1 MRIGFF
7 SPTINRVG
15 GGEWVTLS
23 MIYALKAKK
32 HKIVIHSAEKIDRIH
47 IRRLLGHGLRID
59 EVHQWP
65 SIFDPYNTES
75 IYPNC
80 LKLFLFSLKCDLLI
94 DTFSSVL
101 LPWTDAVYFQGVS
114 RASRV
119 PKGVKGFLFLPYKA
133 LLRNT
138 NRRVKPEEKILMAC
152 SKWSAEIIEKNTGLR
167 VNVLYPPVSDF
178 FKVKHVDNQPKYN
191 IVATVTRIAGDKRPQ
206 TIPQI
211 AKLVRAN
218 VSFVIIG
225 SCKLPHELNAL
236 NRLQESIRKLGVK
249 ERVRVLLNISRERHR
264 DILQSS
270 KVYLHPF
277 VSYEGFGVSVVEAM
291 SAGCIP
297 VVPDVGGLREIV
309 PKQFR
314 YSSVEEAA
322 SMIDASIANWSPHKA
337 QESVNTANRFSQAR
351 FHEEFLRIMK
361 L

>member
-1 MRIGFF
+1 
-7 SPTINRVG
+7 
-15 GGEWVTLS
+15 
-23 MIYALKAKK
+23 
-32 HKIVIHSAEKIDRIH
+32 
-47 IRRLLGHGLRID
+47 
-59 EVHQWP
+59 
-65 SIFDPYNTES
+65 
-75 IYPNC
+75 
-80 LKLFLFSLKCDLLI
+80 
-94 DTFSSVL
+94 
-101 LPWTDAVYFQGVS
+101 VYFQG
-114 RASRV
+114 ASKESWQPRGI
-119 PKGVKGFLFLPYKA
+119 KRFLFLPYKA
-133 LLRNT
+133 LLRHT
-138 NRRVKPEEKILMAC
+138 NANVKPEEKTLMTC
-152 SKWSAEIIEKNTGLR
+152 SKSSAKRIERNTGLS
-167 VNVLYPPVSDF
+167 VDVLYPPVSQF
-178 FKVKHVDNQPKYN
+178 FKLRHIDNKSKKN
-191 IVATVTRIAGDKRPQ
+191 IVVTVTRIAGEKRPE

-211 AKLVRAN
+211 ATLASKA
-218 VSFVIIG
+218 VSFVVIG
-225 SCKLPHELNAL
+225 SCKLPHESDVLD
-236 NRLQESIRKLGVK
+236 RLQESIRKLGVK